1 MYTIAAI
8 LAGGSGTRFGGE
20 KPKQFLDLDGHTVLY
35 HSLAAFERSRDVDE
49 VCLVVPATWLGA
61 GRDEV
66 KHGGFR
72 KVRHVVCGGR
82 ERSDSSIA
90 ALRCYEGREGC
101 ILLHDAA
108 RPLVSQRVIT
118 TVVQALEAHEAAA
131 AAVPCVDT
139 IVVQQGGVLRDVPPR
154 ATLARMQTPQGFHLD
169 TLRRA
174 YELALRDPAFQAT
187 DDCGVVRR
195 YLPDVPIHLVRGEER
210 NRKLTYAGE
219 LPLLRF
225 LLAQGED
232 AAEAAD

>member
-8 LAGGSGTRFGGE
+8 LAGGSGTRFGAE
-20 KPKQFLDLDGHTVLY
+20 KPKQFLDLDRHTVLY
-35 HSLAAFERSRDVDE
+35 HSLSAFERSPDVDE
-49 VCLVVPATWLGA
+49 VCLVVPAAWLAA
-61 GRDEV
+61 GQDEV
-66 KHGGFR
+66 ELGGFR

-108 RPLVSQRVIT
+108 RPLVSQRVISA
-118 TVVQALEAHEAAA
+118 VVQALEVHEAAA

-139 IVVQQGGVLRDVPPR
+139 IVVQRAGVLCNVPPR
-154 ATLARMQTPQGFHLD
+154 AELARMQTPQGFHLS

-174 YELALRDPAFQAT
+174 YELALNDPAFQAT

-210 NRKLTYAGE
+210 NRKLTYADE

-225 LLAQGED
+225 LLRLGED